1 MGSAS
6 LYVNKHA
13 MGVVRAC
20 MGTAMLPET
29 VLCQSAIESGYG
41 QSMLASKYNNY
52 FGIKGGGSWKGDF
65 VLLPTKEFVNGAYI
79 TVNAKFRRYSSFT
92 ASVSDYIAFLKGNPR
107 YAKVFE
113 QKSILGQLQAL
124 QNAGYAT
131 APNYANVIYGIY
143 LSNMDVITSAIKK
156 AKVIV
161 TMAAAAIGVT
171 TFYLVRKYFL
181 NQ

>member
-1 MGSAS
+1 MGST
-6 LYVNKHA
+6 LYIDKHA

-20 MGTAMLPET
+20 MGTGMLPET

-41 QSMLASKYNNY
+41 QSLLASKYNNY

-65 VLLPTKEFVNGAYI
+65 VLLPTKEFINGAYI

-107 YAKVFE
+107 YKDVFN
-113 QKSILGQLQAL
+113 KTSILGQLQAL

-131 APNYANVIYGIY
+131 APNYANVIYSIY
-143 LSNMDVITSAIKK
+143 LSNMDVINSALKK
-156 AKVIV
+156 AKVII
-161 TMAAAAIGVT
+161 TMAVAAFGVT
-171 TFYLVRKYFL
+171 SFYLVRKYFL